1 MSAKGRL
8 PEAGW
13 PRAPAPNAP
22 LARLARRLVGWTSHH
37 PLTIIIAFIILTV
50 VSGVYVARHFSI
62 NTDVNAL
69 ISVDLP
75 WRQRELAYES
85 AFPQSTQGI
94 LAVVDA
100 PTPELAGAAATALAD
115 QLSQHDGLFRSVEE
129 LGGGRF
135 FESNGLLFLDTPDL
149 GATLTQLE
157 GASPSFAILAA
168 DPSLRG
174 LIQAFSLS
182 LGAAQMGMF
191 ENMPQTLN
199 QLADTVESVLAGRP
213 TSFSWKEFLQS
224 EPAKPGDRR
233 RLIAIWPK
241 LDFSSLEPGREATA
255 TIREAGERANLESD
269 FHARLR
275 LTGPVPIVDQEFST
289 LQQGALLN
297 GVVTAA
303 LILLILWLALRSF
316 KIVLAVSLTLGAGL
330 AITAAVGLLVV
341 GAFNPISLAFA
352 VLCVGL
358 GADFAI
364 QFSVRYRAERQAR
377 GELRKAVALTSRS
390 VGLPLTLAAASA
402 AAGFMSFLPTD
413 YIGMAELGLIAG
425 FGMGIAYL
433 TSMLLLPALLQTFDP
448 PPEPHPLGYAAMAP
462 VDRFLGRHRMA
473 VVVATIL
480 VVAAGLPLLP
490 HLRFDFNPLDLRS
503 PHEEAMA
510 TYSELSQDPLM
521 TANLMEV
528 LTGSPD
534 AAADVA
540 KKLSLLPQ
548 VGQARTLDS
557 FIPSDQTAKIA
568 AIKSAADGLDGVLNP
583 AQRPAPP
590 TDADTIEALKSG
602 GQNLLLLAD
611 AVPGPGGEAAKRLAA
626 DLDKL
631 ATAPLTVRAS
641 MQTTVIRPLLMDLDA
656 LRHALRPEGVTRATL
671 PEAIRRSWVSLDG
684 HARVELVPKA
694 GQAFSA
700 AEFAHAVMQAEPT
713 ATGSAIGQ
721 LEWGATII
729 HAFVVAGVCAF
740 VSIAVL
746 LWIALR
752 RLSDVALTLAPLLV
766 AAVVTLELCA
776 LLDFPLNY
784 ANIIALP
791 VLLGVGVAFK
801 IYYVMAWRSG
811 QSDFLQ
817 SPLTRAVLFSALM
830 TATAFGSLSFSS
842 HPGTASMG
850 KLLALSLACTLASA
864 ALFQPTLMGKPRRSQ
879 ENG

>member
-1 MSAKGRL
+1 MSAKGTA
-8 PEAGW
+8 PEADLLRG
-13 PRAPAPNAP
+13 PA
-22 LARLARRLVGWTSHH
+22 LSARLAKLAQRFVEWTSQH
-37 PLTIIIAFIILTV
+37 PLKIIVAFLILTFLSGLYV
-50 VSGVYVARHFSI
+50 VRHFSI

-69 ISVDLP
+69 ISAELP

-85 AFPQSTQGI
+85 AFPQSTQEI

-100 PTPELAGAAATALAD
+100 PTPELAGAAASVLAD
-115 QLSQHDGLFRSVEE
+115 QLSRHDGLFRQVEE
-129 LGGGRF
+129 LGGGKF
-135 FESNGLLFLDTPDL
+135 FESNGLLFLDMPQL
-149 GATLTQLE
+149 SGILTQLE
-157 GASPSFAILAA
+157 GASPSLAILAA

-191 ENMPQTLN
+191 DSMPQTLD
-199 QLADTVESVLAGRP
+199 QLADTVESVLAGQS

-241 LDFSSLEPGREATA
+241 LDFSTLEPGRQATA
-255 TIREAGERANLESD
+255 AIREAAERANRASN
-269 FHARLR
+269 FHARVR
-275 LTGPVPIVDQEFST
+275 LTGPVPIVDQEFAT

-297 GVVTAA
+297 GVITTA
-303 LILLILWLALRSF
+303 LVLLILWLALRSF

-364 QFSVRYRAERQAR
+364 QFSVRYRAERQAC
-377 GELRKAVALTSRS
+377 GELRKAVALTSLS

-425 FGMGIAYL
+425 LGMAIAYL

-473 VVVATIL
+473 VVAATVL
-480 VVAAGLPLLP
+480 VVAAGLPLLS

-503 PHEEAMA
+503 PNEEAMA
-510 TYSELSQDPLM
+510 TYNELSRDPLM
-521 TANLMEV
+521 NANLMEV
-528 LTGSPD
+528 LTASPD

-540 KKLSLLPQ
+540 KRLSLLPE
-548 VGQARTLDS
+548 VGQARTLDT
-557 FIPSDQTAKIA
+557 FIPNDQPVKIA
-568 AIKSAADGLDGVLNP
+568 AIKRTADRLDGVLNP
-583 AQRPAPP
+583 TQRPAPP
-590 TDADTIEALKSG
+590 SDADTIEALKSG
-602 GQNLLLLAD
+602 AQNLLLLAD
-611 AVPGPGGEAAKRLAA
+611 AVPGPGGDAAKRLAA

-631 ATAPLTVRAS
+631 AARPPTVRAS
-641 MQTTVIRPLLMDLDA
+641 MQAVLIQPLAEDLEG

-671 PEAIRRSWVSLDG
+671 PEAIRRSWVTPDG
-684 HARVELVPKA
+684 RARVELVPR
-694 GQAFSA
+694 QEFSA
-700 AEFAHAVMQAEPT
+700 AEFARGVMQAQPT
-713 ATGSAIGQ
+713 ATGPAIGQ

-752 RLSDVALTLAPLLV
+752 RLSDVALTLVPLLV
-766 AAVVTLELCA
+766 AGVVTLEVCA

-801 IYYVMAWRSG
+801 IYYVMAWRAG

-817 SPLTRAVLFSALM
+817 SSLTRAVLFSALM

-864 ALFQPTLMGKPRRSQ
+864 ALFQPALMGKPRRAD
-879 ENG
+879 EN

>member
-1 MSAKGRL
+1 VSAKGTL
-8 PEAGW
+8 PEPDSLRGPMPTSPLAK
-13 PRAPAPNAP
+13 
-22 LARLARRLVGWTSHH
+22 LARLFVGWTSHH
-37 PLTIIIAFIILTV
+37 PLKIIIAFIILAAI
-50 VSGVYVARHFSI
+50 SGVYVARHFSI
-62 NTDVNAL
+62 DTDVNAL
-69 ISVDLP
+69 ISADLP

-135 FESNGLLFLDTPDL
+135 FEREALLFLDMPNLT
-149 GATLTQLE
+149 ATLSQLE
-157 GASPSFAILAA
+157 GASPSLAILAA

-191 ENMPQTLN
+191 DGMPQTLN

-213 TSFSWKEFLQS
+213 TSFSWKEFLNS

-241 LDFSSLEPGREATA
+241 LDFSALEPGRQATA
-255 TIREAGERANLESD
+255 AIREAGERANLASD

-275 LTGPVPIVDQEFST
+275 LTGPVPIVDQEFAT
-289 LQQGALLN
+289 LRQGALLN
-297 GVVTAA
+297 GVITAA
-303 LILLILWLALRSF
+303 LVLVILWLALRSF
-316 KIVLAVSLTLGAGL
+316 KIVLAVSLTLAAGL
-330 AITAAVGLLVV
+330 AITAAIGLLIV

-364 QFSVRYRAERQAR
+364 QFSVRYRAERRAC
-377 GELRKAVALTSRS
+377 GELRRALALTGLG
-390 VGLPLTLAAASA
+390 VGPPLTLAAASA
-402 AAGFMSFLPTD
+402 AAGFMSFLPTH
-413 YIGMAELGLIAG
+413 YIGMAELGVIAG
-425 FGMGIAYL
+425 CGMGVAYL
-433 TSMLLLPALLQTFDP
+433 AGMLLLPALLQIFGP
-448 PPEPHPLGYAAMAP
+448 PAEPRPLGFVAMAP
-462 VDRFLGRHRMA
+462 VDRFLGRHRIA
-473 VVVATIL
+473 VVVSTIL
-480 VVAAGLPLLP
+480 VVMAGVPLLP
-490 HLRFDFNPLDLRS
+490 HLRFDFNPLDLRN
-503 PHEEAMA
+503 PNEEATA
-510 TYSELSQDPLM
+510 TYSELSQDPLVN
-521 TANLMEV
+521 ANVMEV
-528 LTGSPD
+528 LAASP
-534 AAADVA
+534 AAAAAAA
-540 KKLSLLPQ
+540 KKLSMLPE
-548 VGQARTLDS
+548 VGQARTIDS
-557 FIPSDQTAKIA
+557 FVPNGQGDKIA
-568 AIKSAADGLDGVLNP
+568 AIQSAADRLDVVVNP
-583 AQRPAPP
+583 SQRPAPP
-590 TDADTIEALKSG
+590 SDADNIAALKSG
-602 GQNLLLLAD
+602 AENLLLLAK
-611 AVPGPGGEAAKRLAA
+611 ALPGPGGDAARRLSV

-631 ATAPLTVRAS
+631 ATGPPTVRAS
-641 MQTTVIRPLLMDLDA
+641 MQTVLTRPLVMDLEA
-656 LRHALRPEGVTRATL
+656 LRHALRPQTVSRATL
-671 PEAIRRSWVSLDG
+671 PEAIRRSWVSPDG
-684 HARVELVPKA
+684 RARVELVPRA
-694 GQAFSA
+694 GHAFSA
-700 AEFAHAVMQAEPT
+700 REFAQAVMQAEPT
-713 ATGSAIGQ
+713 ATGPAIGE

-729 HAFVVAGVCAF
+729 HAFVLAGACAL

-746 LWIALR
+746 LWITLR
-752 RLSDVALTLAPLLV
+752 RVSDVLLTLVPLLV
-766 AAVVTLELCA
+766 AALVTLELCA
-776 LLDFPLNY
+776 LLNFPLNY

-864 ALFQPTLMGKPRRSQ
+864 ALFQPALMGQPRRPD
-879 ENG
+879 